1 MSRNILIGCTGSV
14 ASIKIVPL
22 VKLLQST
29 SPAVVI
35 KVVATAHALHFFDR
49 NELTQMGID
58 VLTEEDEWKAWSKK
72 TDPVLHVDLRNW
84 ADLML
89 VAPLDANTL
98 GKLANGLC
106 DNLLTCILRAWDVS
120 KPVLLAPAMNTH
132 MYNHPLTAIHLDTVT
147 KILGYKIIAPIS
159 KLLACGDIGIG
170 AMAEVTDISE
180 RVVKELEAH
189 KTASL
194 TALVR
199 DETTQ

>member
-1 MSRNILIGCTGSV
+1 MSDILFGCTNILIGCTGSV

-22 VKLLQST
+22 VKLLQQQST
-29 SPAVVI
+29 FPQVVI

-49 NELTQMGID
+49 NELTPLGVE

-72 TDPVLHVDLRNW
+72 TDPVMHIDLRNW
-84 ADLML
+84 ADLIV

-147 KILGYKIIAPIS
+147 RILGYKIIAPIS

-180 RVVKELEAH
+180 RVAAERKEH
-189 KTASL
+189 QPDSFF
-194 TALVR
+194 
-199 DETTQ
+199 

>member
-1 MSRNILIGCTGSV
+1 MSGNILIGCTGSV
-14 ASIKIVPL
+14 ASLKIVPL
-22 VKLLQST
+22 VKLLQSK
-29 SPAVVI
+29 SSAEI

-49 NELTQMGID
+49 NELMQLGVQ

-84 ADLML
+84 ADLIL

-132 MYNHPLTAIHLDTVT
+132 MYNHPLTGIHLDTVT
-147 KILGYKIIAPIS
+147 KTLGYKTIAPIS

-170 AMAEVTDISE
+170 AMADVVDITE
-180 RVVKELEAH
+180 HILTELEAH
-189 KTASL
+189 QSARS
-194 TALVR
+194 TAL
-199 DETTQ
+199 ETAE

>member
-1 MSRNILIGCTGSV
+1 MSHNILIGCTGSV
-14 ASIKIVPL
+14 ASLKIVPL
-22 VKLLQST
+22 VKLLQSA
-29 SPAVVI
+29 SPVVI

-49 NELTQMGID
+49 NELTQLGVE

-84 ADLML
+84 ADLIV

-98 GKLANGLC
+98 GKLSNGLC

-132 MYNHPLTAIHLDTVT
+132 MYNHPLTGMHLDTVT
-147 KILGYKIIAPIS
+147 KILGYKIIDPIS

-170 AMAEVTDISE
+170 AMAEVADIAE
-180 RVVKELEAH
+180 RVLAELEAN
-189 KTASL
+189 KAASL
-194 TALVR
+194 TALRR
-199 DETTQ
+199 DGNS

>member
-1 MSRNILIGCTGSV
+1 MGRNILIGCTGSV

-29 SPAVVI
+29 SPVSKNSRAQTPLDFDRDSTHSTQAVVI

-120 KPVLLAPAMNTH
+120 KPVLLAPA
-132 MYNHPLTAIHLDTVT
+132 
-147 KILGYKIIAPIS
+147 
-159 KLLACGDIGIG
+159 
-170 AMAEVTDISE
+170 
-180 RVVKELEAH
+180 
-189 KTASL
+189 
-194 TALVR
+194 
-199 DETTQ
+199 TQ